1 MVEQT
6 EKKLKL
12 RERKAVMDSA
22 VPLILG
28 FVAYCIAAVSTFSI
42 PQLTHVHLDQVAI
55 ALVTSAAGL
64 LVIGLGYGSI
74 VLLGGVCSLRIA
86 GLFSKLTKTRQ
97 LLEPKEE
104 KSLKLRKTLIEKSH
118 LIYLP
123 AVLFFTSIA
132 IGWDIYSAI
141 PARTTTTAT
150 KTTTSTLPITTRHS
164 MLGVVLR
171 SLNFFATPQHANA
184 VIFSLR
190 LTPGLIAITLISGLV
205 PSIALPYFR
214 RFKIVGINS
223 GPFHSTILFTVLGS
237 VVGISI
243 VISLLQI
250 FYKVLYAGAPTS
262 YHYALIVLIGFSLHY
277 SAGTYIGRSKSESII
292 LRKIANGRYDRN
304 RIVILDRKLNPEAE
318 NIDLRSF
325 LRPQLDGG

>member
-1 MVEQT
+1 MDEQT
-6 EKKLKL
+6 ENKVKL
-12 RERKAVMDSA
+12 REHKAVMDSA

-28 FVAYCIAAVSTFSI
+28 FVAYSVAAVSTFSI

-55 ALVTSAAGL
+55 ALLTSAAGL

-97 LLEPKEE
+97 LIEPKEK

-123 AVLFFTSIA
+123 LVLFFTSIA

-141 PARTTTTAT
+141 PTRTATTTTH
-150 KTTTSTLPITTRHS
+150 LTTRHS
-164 MLGVVLR
+164 MLGLVLR
-171 SLNFFATPQHANA
+171 SLNFFATPQRANA
-184 VIFSLR
+184 VLFSLR
-190 LTPGLIAITLISGLV
+190 LTPGLITITLISGLV

-304 RIVILDRKLNPEAE
+304 RIVILDRKLNPNAEA
-318 NIDLRSF
+318 IDLRSF

>member
-6 EKKLKL
+6 DKKVKL

-42 PQLTHVHLDQVAI
+42 PQLTHVHLDQIAI
-55 ALVTSAAGL
+55 ALLTSAAGL

-97 LLEPKEE
+97 LFDPKEE
-104 KSLKLRKTLIEKSH
+104 KSLKLRKALIEKSH
-118 LIYLP
+118 LVYLP
-123 AVLFFTSIA
+123 LVLFFTSIA
-132 IGWDIYSAI
+132 IGWDIYSII
-141 PARTTTTAT
+141 PARTTTAA
-150 KTTTSTLPITTRHS
+150 TTSTTLPITTRHTL
-164 MLGVVLR
+164 LGVVLR
-171 SLNFFATPQHANA
+171 SLNFFATPQRANA
-184 VIFSLR
+184 VLFSLR
-190 LTPGLIAITLISGLV
+190 LTPGLIVITMLSGLV

-237 VVGISI
+237 
-243 VISLLQI
+243 
-250 FYKVLYAGAPTS
+250 
-262 YHYALIVLIGFSLHY
+262 
-277 SAGTYIGRSKSESII
+277 
-292 LRKIANGRYDRN
+292 
-304 RIVILDRKLNPEAE
+304 
-318 NIDLRSF
+318 
-325 LRPQLDGG
+325 